1 MFRRKEKEK
10 AFALSPRRGK
20 LVSKIIVRIVPR
32 LRLFCLFHALHGEE
46 RFVHG
51 GLAIPVEVERAA
63 KEIVKN
69 IA

>member
-10 AFALSPRRGK
+10 AFALSSRRGK
-20 LVSKIIVRIVPR
+20 LVSKIIVPR
-32 LRLFCLFHALHGEE
+32 LRLFCLFHTLHGEE

-51 GLAIPVEVERAA
+51 SLGIPVEVERAV

>member
-10 AFALSPRRGK
+10 AFALSSRRGK
-20 LVSKIIVRIVPR
+20 FVPKIIVPR
-32 LRLFCLFHALHGEE
+32 LLFRLFYALHGKE

>member
-10 AFALSPRRGK
+10 AFALSSRRRK
-20 LVSKIIVRIVPR
+20 LVPKIIVPR
-32 LRLFCLFHALHGEE
+32 LLFRLFHTLHGEE

-51 GLAIPVEVERAA
+51 SLAIPVEVERAA

>member
-10 AFALSPRRGK
+10 AFALSSCRRR
-20 LVSKIIVRIVPR
+20 LVPKIIVPCLLFR
-32 LRLFCLFHALHGEE
+32 LLHTLHGEE
-46 RFVHG
+46 CFVHG
-51 GLAIPVEVERAA
+51 NFAIPVAVERAA